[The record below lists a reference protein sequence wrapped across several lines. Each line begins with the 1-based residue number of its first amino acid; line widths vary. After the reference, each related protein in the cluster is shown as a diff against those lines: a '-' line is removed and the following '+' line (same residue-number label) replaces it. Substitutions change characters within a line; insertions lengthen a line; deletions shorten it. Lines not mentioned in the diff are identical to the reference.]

1 MKRGNPQGKGL
12 VPVLEAWHGI
22 QPHAVAA
29 KSPGRVLVDYF
40 TTLLVLSAEF
50 NFKPARGVSYYLYLR
65 GEGWQLSLV
74 SPPEWR
80 QRTPGPCLGRCK
92 LLPDMT
98 WSLEVLADL
107 AEEPALRDAL
117 AAFHRGFLELLES
130 HQFLEEGLPYYVRN
144 LPYYRRL
151 LAAGLA
157 SSLAGS
163 LKLSRL
169 GDRGVEF
176 WLDAAGAKPLL
187 AR

>member
-1 MKRGNPQGKGL
+1 
-12 VPVLEAWHGI
+12 
-22 QPHAVAA
+22 
-29 KSPGRVLVDYF
+29 
-40 TTLLVLSAEF
+40 
-50 NFKPARGVSYYLYLR
+50 
-65 GEGWQLSLV
+65 
-74 SPPEWR
+74 
-80 QRTPGPCLGRCK
+80 
-92 LLPDMT
+92 MT